1 MENKSHRSKRFFN
14 SFLIIGVFLLGLG
27 TGSQIIGDS
36 ADKKLSKPALQEL
49 FNTVL
54 YHVEN
59 DYVDDTEQ
67 QKLFFGAIKG
77 MLTALDDPH
86 TRFMTPDNYR
96 ELQAETR
103 GNFGGLG
110 IEISIRDSVLTVV
123 SPIED
128 TPAMRVGIKPGDK
141 IVEIEKEST
150 RDISLMDA
158 VKKLRGSPGSTVNIT
173 VAREGEEELL
183 YFDIVREIIK
193 IEVVSQEF
201 LEKEKIGY
209 IRLKQFSAT
218 SANDLERIIKD
229 MTGSK
234 NAKGLIL
241 DLRWN
246 PGGLLDAAHRIA
258 NFFVKDGVIVS
269 TKGRKPQLDKIFNAV
284 PANAIASDIP
294 LIILANEGSASAS
307 EIVTGAVKD
316 TKRGI
321 VIGTK
326 TFGKGS
332 VQHVIPLM
340 HNTAIALTI
349 QKYYTPSGESIHRK
363 GIKPDIEVK
372 LPDFTKDDRRHF
384 REIKDKKLIQTFLEK
399 NPGYTPENIKKFQ
412 AEMKKQ
418 GLGLSDYAAK
428 RAIKDEIN
436 KNEKRPVIDREFDT
450 QLNKAI
456 EQLKTMI

>member
-1 MENKSHRSKRFFN
+1 MKDQSLQTKSILRKFI
-14 SFLIIGVFLLGLG
+14 LPGVFLLGLG
-27 TGSQIIGDS
+27 TGSQIVGDS
-36 ADKKLSKPALQEL
+36 AERKLSKPALQEL
-49 FNTVL
+49 FNTIL

-59 DYVDDTEQ
+59 DYVDDTERQ
-67 QKLFFGAIKG
+67 ELFFGAIKG
-77 MLTALDDPH
+77 MLGALKDPH

-141 IVEIEKEST
+141 IVEIEKKST
-150 RDISLMDA
+150 REISLMDA
-158 VKKLRGSPGSTVNIT
+158 VKKLRGTPGSTVNIT
-173 VAREGEEELL
+173 VAREGEDELL

-193 IEVVSQEF
+193 IEVVTKEF
-201 LEKEKIGY
+201 LENEKIGY

-218 SANDLERIIKD
+218 SASDLERIIQD
-229 MTGSK
+229 MIENK

-246 PGGLLDAAHRIA
+246 PGGLLDAAHKIS
-258 NFFVKDGVIVS
+258 NFFIPEGVIVS
-269 TKGRKPQLDKIFNAV
+269 TKGRKAQLDKVFKAV
-284 PANAIASDIP
+284 PDRAIASKIP

-316 TKRGI
+316 LKRGK

-340 HNTAIALTI
+340 HDTAIALTI
-349 QKYYTPSGESIHRK
+349 QKYYTPSGESIHKK
-363 GIKPDIEVK
+363 GIEPDIEVK
-372 LPDFTKDDRRHF
+372 LPDFSKDDRRNF
-384 REIKDKKLIQTFLEK
+384 RQIKEKKLIEEFVK
-399 NPGYTPENIKKFQ
+399 ANPDYNDENVKKFQ
-412 AEMKKQ
+412 DSVAKA
-418 GLGLSDYAAK
+418 GLDLSEYAAK
-428 RAIKDEIN
+428 RSLKDEIF
-436 KNEKRPVIDREFDT
+436 KNEKRPIIDREFDT
-450 QLNKAI
+450 QLNRAI
-456 EQLKTMI
+456 KELQSM